1 MYRSFR
7 YTQNIHP
14 GNGQLLCTEKRE
26 RERERDGTSQVCSTI
41 HQEYLLSNFSAS
53 ILIAARLMRKRAR
66 EHEGIVVVVAVAN
79 AVVIAVL
86 TLNSFR
92 QFLSYL
98 KCGLFGV
105 VDTVVAAA
113 AVVVVAVVV
122 DSFKINFQE

>member
-1 MYRSFR
+1 
-7 YTQNIHP
+7 
-14 GNGQLLCTEKRE
+14 
-26 RERERDGTSQVCSTI
+26 
-41 HQEYLLSNFSAS
+41 
-53 ILIAARLMRKRAR
+53 MRKRAR

-113 AVVVVAVVV
+113 VVVVAVVV